1 MISVIA
7 GILGS
12 GVVTTAVIGFCKAYC
27 GCGNDNVDHYRV
39 KPCRYYKT
47 GNHKNGRTIAIFILI
62 DCFLLVVVSIEALC
76 LMSAIH
82 ILGKY

>member
-12 GVVTTAVIGFCKAYC
+12 GGVTTAVIWFCKAYC
-27 GCGNDNVDHYRV
+27 GCGNDDVDHYCV
-39 KPCRYYKT
+39 KPCRRDKT
-47 GNHKNGRTIAIFILI
+47 GNHKNGRTIVIFILI
-62 DCFLLVVVSIEALC
+62 DCFLLVVVSLETLC